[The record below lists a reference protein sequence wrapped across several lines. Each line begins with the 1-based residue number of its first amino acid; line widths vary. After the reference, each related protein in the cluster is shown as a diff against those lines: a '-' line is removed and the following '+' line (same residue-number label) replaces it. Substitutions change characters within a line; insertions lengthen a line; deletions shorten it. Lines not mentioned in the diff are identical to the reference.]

1 MKHIFLK
8 TALAALLIG
17 GVATSCINDLNISSI
32 DPQSSSSYEDMELLA
47 KVYSTLGLTGQK
59 GPAGSGDIS
68 SDEGESGFT
77 VLHSICRNSVLMNV
91 FGLGRLT
98 PIFLKSPIST
108 GRLHLLV
115 CNGHSNVWHLM

>member
-59 GPAGSGDIS
+59 GPAGIGGYQYYPAQGRIR
-68 SDEGESGFT
+68 GPRRT
-77 VLHSICRNSVLMNV
+77 
-91 FGLGRLT
+91 FGLRKID
-98 PIFLKSPIST
+98 PP
-108 GRLHLLV
+108 
-115 CNGHSNVWHLM
+115 

>member
-68 SDEGESGFT
+68 SDEGESGFYRT
-77 VLHSICRNSVLMNV
+77 TFNCRNSVLMNV

>member
-91 FGLGRLT
+91 LGLAD
-98 PIFLKSPIST
+98 
-108 GRLHLLV
+108 
-115 CNGHSNVWHLM
+115 

>member
-8 TALAALLIG
+8 TALAALLMG

-32 DPQSSSSYEDMELLA
+32 DPQSSSSYGDMELLA
-47 KVYSTLGLTGQK
+47 KIYSTLGLTGQK

-68 SDEGESGFT
+68 SDEGET
-77 VLHSICRNSVLMNV
+77 VLHSICKNCVPMNV

-98 PIFLKSPIST
+98 QIFLKLPILT
-108 GRLHLLV
+108 GRLHLSA
-115 CNGHSNVWHLM
+115 CNGHSSVWLLM